1 MIKAIHHHPINK
13 SLQCKNNNCNKHC
26 FLRVIWTRRTMLLW
40 YDGKRCSIM
49 KSRPSMYYQVPTTS
63 VWVKSFWETNTPTDK
78 WCLKYVGL
86 FQFWK
91 DIPQNYVLGSNITFV
106 VQEVFPF
113 GISLFKVD
121 EYDIVLPGNLLR
133 IYLIE
138 RNQRTPI
145 WDSCRCSRKLSMV
158 EGRFPKWF

>member
-63 VWVKSFWETNTPTDK
+63 VWVNSFWETNTPTDK

-86 FQFWK
+86 FKFTFK
-91 DIPQNYVLGSNITFV
+91 AKILLVLFRKFFLL
-106 VQEVFPF
+106 EFPCLKLMNK
-113 GISLFKVD
+113 ILYSL
-121 EYDIVLPGNLLR
+121 EPCYASALLH
-133 IYLIE
+133 E
-138 RNQRTPI
+138 QGTPI
-145 WDSCRCSRKLSMV
+145 CKCKKYLCLGIPILRRYLQ
-158 EGRFPKWF
+158 